1 MESRKPP
8 PSALVDNHVVRAPSN
23 LPYPDL
29 ELAAIPGDF
38 GLLTR
43 LTVDAQVP
51 GDVVLDLTEMTNH
64 TIKLGTGLRQD
75 CDTIQ
80 ATGAGRLRLSKPNM
94 YWVESSQ
101 KRYVPFVEDTVLCVV
116 VDTKPDNFLVD
127 IKGPNLAFLPVLAFE
142 GGTRRNIPKFEI
154 GTLIYARVVNA
165 DSIMNPELSCMDATG
180 KAAEFGQLK
189 DGYMFNTS
197 TGLSRMLLSSPTC
210 PVLQA
215 LGKKL
220 SFEIA
225 VGLNGRVWVN
235 APSPSNVIVVS
246 NAIIKSES
254 LSGIGQQSM
263 NPTRPVLP
271 YNITPR
277 GWPPRAEAAH
287 TALASLAFPL
297 PPSVSG
303 PFSSTTLRATARAR
317 SYSGGSSAAPDFSR
331 CSVLQL
337 EIWCP
342 DLAMGGTRFEI
353 DTNKCGTHS
362 APSKPYYVDT
372 VGTDAQKI
380 VRYQVNCRTARDRNA
395 ASYPVK
401 HHFPSPIV
409 SWIEDLSSFGDVSFS
424 PDPEY
429 VDEQSRSSVGQSSAS
444 VNLHD
449 MQISVRLTDE
459 FMELAKENTSNNVE
473 TCGILGA
480 SFRDGTY
487 YVTMLIIPKQEA
499 TAHSCQAVNEEE
511 IHAILSEQSLYPAGW
526 IHTHPS
532 QTCFLSSIDLH
543 TQYSYQVML
552 PEAVAIVVAP
562 TDPTRSY
569 GIFRLADPG
578 GMNVLRECSE
588 SGFHAHRETTDG
600 GPIYETCSKVHF
612 KQNLRFEIVDLRSA
626 PGTV

>member
-8 PSALVDNHVVRAPSN
+8 PSALVDNHVV
-23 LPYPDL
+23 
-29 ELAAIPGDF
+29 
-38 GLLTR
+38 
-43 LTVDAQVP
+43 P
-51 GDVVLDLTEMTNH
+51 GDVVLDLAEMTNQ
-64 TIKLGTGLRQD
+64 TIKLGAGLRQD

-80 ATGAGRLRLSKPNM
+80 ATSAGRLRLSKPSK

-101 KRYVPFVEDTVLCVV
+101 KRYIPSVEDTVLGVV

-154 GTLIYARVVNA
+154 GTLIYARVVKAN
-165 DSIMNPELSCMDATG
+165 SIMNPELSCMDATG

-189 DGYMFNTS
+189 DGYMFDTS

-210 PVLQA
+210 PILEA

-225 VGLNGRVWVN
+225 VGLNGRVWVE
-235 APSPSNVIVVS
+235 V
-246 NAIIKSES
+246 
-254 LSGIGQQSM
+254 
-263 NPTRPVLP
+263 
-271 YNITPR
+271 
-277 GWPPRAEAAH
+277 
-287 TALASLAFPL
+287 
-297 PPSVSG
+297 
-303 PFSSTTLRATARAR
+303 
-317 SYSGGSSAAPDFSR
+317 
-331 CSVLQL
+331 
-337 EIWCP
+337 WCQ
-342 DLAMGGTRFEI
+342 DLAMGGRRVEI
-353 DTNKCGTHS
+353 NANKCGTHPT
-362 APSKPYYVDT
+362 PSKPYYVDKIDT
-372 VGTDAQKI
+372 NEQK
-380 VRYQVNCRTARDRNA
+380 VVHYQVNCRPARDRNTG
-395 ASYPVK
+395 SYSVK
-401 HHFPSPIV
+401 HHYPSPIV
-409 SWIEDLSSFGDVSFS
+409 SWIEDLSSFGNVSFS
-424 PDPEY
+424 QDPEY
-429 VDEQSRSSVGQSSAS
+429 ADEQSRSSVGQSSAS

-459 FMELAKENTSNNVE
+459 FIELAKENTGNNVE

-499 TAHSCQAVNEEE
+499 TAHSCQAVSEEE

-552 PEAVAIVVAP
+552 PEAVAIVIAP
-562 TDPTRSY
+562 TDPTRNC
-569 GIFRLADPG
+569 GIFRLTDPG
-578 GMNVLRECSE
+578 GMGVLRECSE

-600 GPIYETCSKVHF
+600 GPIYETCSKVIF
-612 KQNLRFEIVDLRSA
+612 NPNLRFEIVDLRSA
-626 PGTV
+626 P